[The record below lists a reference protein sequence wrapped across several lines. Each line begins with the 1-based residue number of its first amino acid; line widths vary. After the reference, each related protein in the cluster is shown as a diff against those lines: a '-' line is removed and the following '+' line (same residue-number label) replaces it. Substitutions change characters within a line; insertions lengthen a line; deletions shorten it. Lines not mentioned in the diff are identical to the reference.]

1 MYLRTSRSFVEENG
15 AESPLRISRGKR
27 SPCKRGMKLKG
38 TGTGSLFPLIDGP
51 GRAKCC
57 SKTRS
62 RFRMHY
68 QQGAEVV
75 NTRRDSEE
83 KQEKS
88 TGEKESIKGADT
100 AERIYQSLR
109 VHTRLPRKNSRNLN
123 AHYRKALASE
133 NFQPSKLSRKNR
145 PPPRATCLRILIV
158 LNARSRANG
167 S

>member
-1 MYLRTSRSFVEENG
+1 M
-15 AESPLRISRGKR
+15 RISRGKR
-27 SPCKRGMKLKG
+27 APCKRGTKLND
-38 TGTGSLFPLIDGP
+38 TGSLFPLIDGP

-75 NTRRDSEE
+75 NMRRDSKE

-109 VHTRLPRKNSRNLN
+109 VHTRLRRKNSRNLN
-123 AHYRKALASE
+123 THYRKALASE
-133 NFQPSKLSRKNR
+133 NFQSSKLSRKNCR
-145 PPPRATCLRILIV
+145 RPRATSILIV
-158 LNARSRANG
+158 LNSRSRANG